1 MTATTFRELF
11 REAEKSLEYN
21 VEGSIMDFTED
32 LCRVMA
38 EKNVSRAELARRIG
52 TSPAYV
58 TKILRGNSNFTLS
71 SMVRVAM
78 ALESEVRIHLSPR
91 GAMTHWFDELPPAHV
106 TTKSET
112 TVRVSKTE
120 PTGPALI
127 EAA

>member
-11 REAEKSLEYN
+11 REAEKTLTYN
-21 VEGSIMDFTED
+21 VEGSILDFTED

-38 EKNVSRAELARRIG
+38 EKDVSRAELARRIE

-71 SMVRVAM
+71 SMVRIAM
-78 ALESEVRIHLSPR
+78 ALESEVRIHLAPR
-91 GAMTHWFDELPPAHV
+91 GAMTRWIDDLPPVEVSTSSLSSALADEAEAAAH
-106 TTKSET
+106 TM
-112 TVRVSKTE
+112 
-120 PTGPALI
+120 I